1 MTRHHASTQLSE
13 WRFTRYDKVIWQGR
27 QSDIERNQLVSRSS
41 CRLWQRSGSHNH
53 SELEVK
59 RKVMKICSL
68 HTWKPLPWKH
78 ITPRDVRTCDL
89 CKANWNWNKIHYVVT
104 LGTQDSTKTDAKAK
118 DTSKSQR
125 KTIDRPTFD
134 LPEELLNCRDTH
146 SPSPLP
152 VIRIPAYNDGLSSSQ
167 SSASRSSTDS
177 SLVSLSPDC
186 KNMLRGMNVYIFT
199 LPFSLE
205 LHAYRLLV
213 NAHIQIERDLHVL
226 TKWKMHYLLQLLRRS

>member
-89 CKANWNWNKIHYVVT
+89 CKANWNWNKIHYVVA

-146 SPSPLP
+146 SPSPSL

-167 SSASRSSTDS
+167 SSGSRSSTDS
-177 SLVSLSPDC
+177 S
-186 KNMLRGMNVYIFT
+186 
-199 LPFSLE
+199 
-205 LHAYRLLV
+205 AYRRTAKICCV
-213 NAHIQIERDLHVL
+213 VWMCIYLHCL
-226 TKWKMHYLLQLLRRS
+226 FP